1 MVQISQNESRTNS
14 SGKRLTNFE
23 LYHGDC
29 VGGLAF
35 LPSESVDLVV
45 TSPPYNLG
53 IKYSSYKD
61 DQKREAY
68 LAWCVQW
75 AEEIKRVL
83 KPNGSFFLNI
93 GATPSNPLLPF
104 EITDAFTHD
113 NLFILQNSIHWIKA
127 ISMEMEDGEVV
138 SKGHF
143 KPINSAR
150 FLNDCHEHVFH
161 FTKKGDTRL
170 DRLAI
175 GVPYTDKTNIARW
188 GHTRGRDKRCAGNT
202 WFIPYETIR
211 SRAAERPHPA
221 TFPAELA
228 ERCILLHGVKDD
240 TVMLDPFLGIGN
252 AAVAAQNC
260 GVPKFVGFDIDEQ
273 YLSVASERTGARIKK
288 AQSSN
293 ATTSSNVQT

>member
-1 MVQISQNESRTNS
+1 MHQIRKVINGNKRRGS
-14 SGKRLTNFE
+14 SSTQIE
-23 LYHGDC
+23 IYHGDC
-29 VGGLAF
+29 IEGMQSF
-35 LPSESVDLVV
+35 HDETIDIVV

-68 LAWCVQW
+68 LAWCLQW

-83 KPNGSFFLNI
+83 KANGSFFLNI
-93 GATPSNPLLPF
+93 GAAPSNPLLPF
-104 EITDAFTHD
+104 EITEAFTQD

-127 ISMEMEDGEVV
+127 ISIETEDGEII

-143 KPINSAR
+143 KPINSER

-161 FTKKGDTRL
+161 FTKRGETPL

-188 GHTRGRDKRCAGNT
+188 SHTGGKDKRCGGNT

-211 SRAAERPHPA
+211 DRVTQRPHPA
-221 TFPAELA
+221 TFPTELA
-228 ERCILLHGVKDD
+228 ERCIRLHGIRGD
-240 TVMLDPFLGIGN
+240 TVMLDPFLGIGS
-252 AAVAAQNC
+252 AAVAAKKC
-260 GVPKFVGFDIDEQ
+260 GVPRFIGFDVDEK
-273 YLSVASERTGARIKK
+273 YLGVACERTGAHIVKLSSI
-288 AQSSN
+288 AQ
-293 ATTSSNVQT
+293 